1 MIFCLKRNIKVFYQ
15 LTVSFLLVL
24 ARYVQSTQNNKF
36 VISLQYL
43 RKEGKAEVDFLQADK
58 RQTFLQVDPISPIN
72 SN

>member
-24 ARYVQSTQNNKF
+24 ARYAQSTQNNKF

-58 RQTFLQVDPISPIN
+58 RHTF
-72 SN
+72 

>member
-24 ARYVQSTQNNKF
+24 ARYAQSTQNNKF

>member
-24 ARYVQSTQNNKF
+24 ARCAQSTQNNKF

>member
-24 ARYVQSTQNNKF
+24 ARYAQSTQNNKF
-36 VISLQYL
+36 LISLQYL

>member
-58 RQTFLQVDPISPIN
+58 RQVDPISPIN

>member
-24 ARYVQSTQNNKF
+24 ARYAQSTQNNKF

-43 RKEGKAEVDFLQADK
+43 RKEEKAEVDFLQADK